1 MGLANTGICS
11 QCTLGSTD
19 AYLHAIW
26 LFKPVHAFW
35 ITVTETLSTI
45 LSNIIPS
52 SPTLCL
58 LGDISEIHIPQKH
71 RNPLLISL
79 VVAKKVVLQNW
90 KSKKSCHINNWKNLI
105 SEYISLEKI
114 QCTQANINL
123 WRHLVILKVYK
134 YNKNIITS
142 RVLPPAIL
150 PLPLCKAYLF
160 ILPFFFFL
168 SSFSFVPATTTLHI
182 GTHPPHSCIT
192 WPTRFYTLTVT
203 T

>member
-1 MGLANTGICS
+1 MTDNTNLQFIQFNVINRTLITQSKMVKMGLANTGICS

-79 VVAKKVVLQNW
+79 VVAKKRVLQNW
-90 KSKKSCHINNWKNLI
+90 KSKKSCHIYNWTNLI
-105 SEYISLEKI
+105 SEYISMERYNAHRKKQISTFGDTWSSLL
-114 QCTQANINL
+114 TFINST
-123 WRHLVILKVYK
+123 K
-134 YNKNIITS
+134 T
-142 RVLPPAIL
+142 
-150 PLPLCKAYLF
+150 
-160 ILPFFFFL
+160 
-168 SSFSFVPATTTLHI
+168 
-182 GTHPPHSCIT
+182 
-192 WPTRFYTLTVT
+192 
-203 T
+203 